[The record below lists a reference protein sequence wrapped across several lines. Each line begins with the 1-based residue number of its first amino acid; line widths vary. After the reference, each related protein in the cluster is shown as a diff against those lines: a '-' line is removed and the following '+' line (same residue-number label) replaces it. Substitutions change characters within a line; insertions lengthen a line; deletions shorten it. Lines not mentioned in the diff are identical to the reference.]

1 MKDDKLK
8 MMKQDY
14 EKLEIPQ
21 ELKGK
26 VEEAMK
32 QAKQENE
39 RERFIKKIPKT
50 IGYGAVAAMLAIT
63 VLANSGQQ
71 IAYAMAEV
79 PVLGAISK
87 VVTFRTYEDKNGT
100 MEAKINTPK
109 VDGDS
114 DAVDE
119 LNKQMEEY
127 TEKIKKSFESDLQV
141 VLKADG
147 NAENGHQEVNTDYQI
162 VCDNDRILSIQL
174 NTTVV
179 MAGSNIYSKCYTLDK
194 KTGRILELKDLFTE
208 GADYQKVLSEEIIR
222 QMKQQ
227 MKEDDTKSYF
237 LDTEDVGDDFDFTEI
252 KVDQNFFIDK
262 DRNLN
267 ISFDKYE
274 VAPGYMGACSFK
286 ISKDVVTQILAEN
299 SILK

>member
-1 MKDDKLK
+1 MKDNKLNQ
-8 MMKQDY
+8 MKQDY

-32 QAKQENE
+32 QAKHENE
-39 RERFIKKIPKT
+39 RERFIKRIPKT
-50 IGYGAVAAMLAIT
+50 VGYGAVAAMLAIT

-71 IAYAMAEV
+71 IAYAMADV

-100 MEAKINTPK
+100 MEVKINTPK
-109 VDGDS
+109 VDGKS
-114 DAVDE
+114 DAVKN

-127 TEKIKKSFESDLQV
+127 TEKIKNNFESDLQI
-141 VLKADG
+141 VLKEDG
-147 NAENGHQEVNTDYQI
+147 NAENGHQVVDTDYQI
-162 VCDNDRILSIQL
+162 VCDNNRILSIQL
-174 NTTVV
+174 KTTVV

-194 KTGRILELKDLFTE
+194 KTGKILELKDLFVE

-222 QMKQQ
+222 QMREQ

-237 LDTEDVGDDFDFTEI
+237 LDTQDVGDGFDFTEI
-252 KVDQNFFIDK
+252 KADQNFFVDQ
-262 DRNLN
+262 DGNLS

-286 ISKDVVTQILAEN
+286 ISKDVIVQILAED